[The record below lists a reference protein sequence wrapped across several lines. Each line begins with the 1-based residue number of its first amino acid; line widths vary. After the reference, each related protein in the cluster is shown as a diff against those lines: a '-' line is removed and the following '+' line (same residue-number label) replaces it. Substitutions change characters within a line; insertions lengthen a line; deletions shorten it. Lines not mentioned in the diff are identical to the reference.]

1 MDEATV
7 ATRSAR
13 PAVRVAVVMER
24 RAHPNRWEDWGFTLV
39 DVVRH
44 EDAFGTESRVLRD
57 DGTLQRTLH
66 PNFTLELFAD
76 EGKGY
81 FLNLTSGHPVWF
93 VVWRIDET
101 DPSTARPERV
111 SLSYIEA
118 DRWMSAEERV
128 DNVPLSAELT
138 EWLQAF
144 TDANFKPEA
153 NRRQKP
159 QSFLRPEDRAKS

>member
-1 MDEATV
+1 MDEA
-7 ATRSAR
+7 ATPIRFTR
-13 PAVRVAVVMER
+13 PAVRMAVVMER
-24 RAHPNRWEDWGFTLV
+24 RARPNRWEDWGFAVV
-39 DVVRH
+39 DVVQH
-44 EDAFGTESRVLRD
+44 EDAFGTLARVLRD
-57 DGTLQRTLH
+57 DGSLQRTLH
-66 PNFTLELFAD
+66 PDFTLELFVD
-76 EGKGY
+76 ECKGY

-93 VVWRIDET
+93 VVWRIDEA
-101 DPSTARPERV
+101 DPSIARPERV

-128 DNVPLSAELT
+128 DNVPLSADLT

-153 NRRQKP
+153 NRRQRP